1 MSGFE
6 KKAIFLLQAEDMVEN
21 QQIMIIRKNR

>member
-6 KKAIFLLQAEDMVEN
+6 KKAIFLPQAEDVVEN